1 MAVVIAEG
9 GPEWLERR
17 GKGRGGGPEKERF
30 QENFQYFDKEV
41 VLEIINIFID
51 EYPDRM
57 NSIKENIDQEDYDQL
72 RFNAHSLKGVVANV
86 IAPEVQFWART
97 MEMKGTNKDMQDI
110 NALYDEL
117 REKAN
122 LMVEELAGLKK
133 NYT

>member
-1 MAVVIAEG
+1 MPII
-9 GPEWLERR
+9 
-17 GKGRGGGPEKERF
+17 EKERF

-72 RFNAHSLKGVVANV
+72 RFNAHSLKGVVANF
-86 IAPEVQFWART
+86 IAPEVQVLART
-97 MEMKGTNKDMQDI
+97 MEMKGNNKDMQDI

-117 REKAN
+117 REKADV
-122 LMVEELAGLKK
+122 MIEELAELKK
-133 NYT
+133 NYS